1 MDLWERGLHA
11 GLVRD
16 AKAEGAAREG
26 RASSDGKEE
35 EEAVA
40 RSYHNIVFSS
50 KIRKAVHWETDKEG
64 GGGVFSWM
72 TNARKPGDQLQR
84 FSRKIIR
91 ACVCPPW
98 KTPCE

>member
-1 MDLWERGLHA
+1 MLVRSWNSKRSLVFTHFILTKTSGVGTTREIRARITRQMDLWERGLHA

-40 RSYHNIVFSS
+40 RSYHATVFLG
-50 KIRKAVHWETDKEG
+50 KIWQAVRWATNREG
-64 GGGVFSWM
+64 
-72 TNARKPGDQLQR
+72 
-84 FSRKIIR
+84 
-91 ACVCPPW
+91 
-98 KTPCE
+98 